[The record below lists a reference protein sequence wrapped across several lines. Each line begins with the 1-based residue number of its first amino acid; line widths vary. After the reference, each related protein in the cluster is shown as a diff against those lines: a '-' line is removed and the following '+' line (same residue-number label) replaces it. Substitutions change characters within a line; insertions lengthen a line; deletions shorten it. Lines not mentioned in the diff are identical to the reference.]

1 MLRKLGSVCPVF
13 CNPEP
18 FIRVALTIAVQVSV
32 KNKNTQSF
40 DYHITSSIKIRV
52 EQSHEVGSL
61 MLVST
66 LICADLSHIH
76 LLPLALIVGNQILLV
91 CG

>member
-1 MLRKLGSVCPVF
+1 MLSKLESVCPVF

-18 FIRVALTIAVQVSV
+18 FIGVALTIAVQVSV

-52 EQSHEVGSL
+52 EPSHEVGSL

-66 LICADLSHIH
+66 LICADLSHVH
-76 LLPLALIVGNQILLV
+76 LPSLALIVGNQILLV